1 MTLPDVV
8 SPEEWL
14 AARKALLTREKEFTR
29 ANDTL
34 SADRRRLPM
43 VEITKDYTFGGPL
56 GDASLH
62 HLFDGR
68 RQLIVQHIMFDPS
81 WDDACPSCTAGVD
94 ELAEGLLGH
103 LRVRDTSFAAVSRA
117 PFAKLQDYRT
127 RRGWTIPWYSSG
139 DSDFNYDFHV
149 TLDVTQAPVMFNYRD
164 APALADNGM
173 DWMLEGSFEQ
183 PGYSCFLRER
193 DRIFHT
199 YSTFGRGTEQLGG
212 AYAFLDMTALGRQ
225 EEWEEPKGRSD
236 AARAAMP
243 NFAS

>member
-14 AARKALLTREKEFTR
+14 AARAALLTREKEFTR
-29 ANDTL
+29 ANDAL
-34 SADRRRLPM
+34 NADRRRLPM
-43 VEITKDYTFGGPL
+43 VEVGKDYTFHGPE
-56 GDASLH
+56 GDVSLLD
-62 HLFDGR
+62 LFDGR

-81 WDDACPSCTAGVD
+81 WDDACSSCTAGVD
-94 ELAEGLLGH
+94 ELADGLLDH
-103 LRVRDTSFAAVSRA
+103 LRVRDTTFAAVSRA
-117 PFAKLQDYRT
+117 PFAKLDNYRT
-127 RRGWTIPWYSSG
+127 RKGWTIPWYSSEG
-139 DSDFNYDFHV
+139 SDFNYDFHV
-149 TLDVTQAPVMFNYRD
+149 TMDATKAPVMFNYRD
-164 APALADNGM
+164 ASELANKGM
-173 DWMLEGSFEQ
+173 DWILEGSSEQ
-183 PGYSCFLRER
+183 PGYSCFLRDG

-243 NFAS
+243 DFAS